1 MTATT
6 DLDVMQ
12 EWAQLYASQ
21 GWPVIPL
28 HVPTS
33 FGDKKGD
40 ARASCSCNS
49 PKCESQGK
57 HPRTSNG
64 LDDASTDAQVIA
76 QWWKRWPG
84 ANIGLV
90 TGVAFDVLDLDGEL
104 AMDLL
109 DTAAPLDSEGF
120 AGPVRVTGKGAHYL
134 YKPTGQGNRANL
146 LAKGSG
152 IDWRGKGGYIVAPPS
167 VHYLE
172 GRRYEWAETQGADTP
187 LPLAPRWLEYLVTE
201 RAAYPGTEAAKVARV
216 SGNPLNH
223 SEPLPVEHFR
233 GTTRYGAKA
242 VERIAGDL
250 AAATS
255 GHRNHTLNA
264 CAYTLG
270 RLIGGH
276 ELDETEALAVLWAG
290 AQAIGLDTKE
300 KGEAWY
306 SIRSG
311 LTDGK
316 NNPKRAPRLTIIRGG
331 AKQ

>member
-1 MTATT
+1 MRATT

-33 FGDKKGD
+33 FGEKKGD
-40 ARASCSCNS
+40 ARASCSCNRLE
-49 PKCESQGK
+49 CESQGK
-57 HPRTSNG
+57 HPRTDNG

-76 QWWKRWPG
+76 QWWKRWPE

-90 TGVAFDVLDLDGEL
+90 TGVAFDVLDLDGLL

-109 DTAAPLDSEGF
+109 DTAAPFDSESF
-120 AGPVRVTGKGAHYL
+120 TGPVSVTGKGAHYL
-134 YKPTGQGNRANL
+134 YKPTGQGNRSNL

-167 VHYLE
+167 LHYLE
-172 GRRYEWAETQGADTP
+172 GRRYEWAETQGAETP
-187 LPLAPRWLEYLVTE
+187 LPTAPRWLEYLVTE
-201 RAAYPGTEAAKVARV
+201 RAPYPGTEAAQVARA
-216 SGNPLNH
+216 SGNPLNR

-255 GHRNHTLNA
+255 GQRNDTLNA
-264 CAYTLG
+264 CAYSLG
-270 RLIGGH
+270 RLVGGG
-276 ELDETEALAVLWAG
+276 EVDETEALAVLLSG
-290 AQAIGLDTKE
+290 AQAIGLDTSE
-300 KGEAWY
+300 RGEALAT
-306 SIRSG
+306 IRSG
-311 LTDGK
+311 MGRGMQL
-316 NNPKRAPRLTIIRGG
+316 PKRAPQLATYRKG
-331 AKQ
+331 AKR